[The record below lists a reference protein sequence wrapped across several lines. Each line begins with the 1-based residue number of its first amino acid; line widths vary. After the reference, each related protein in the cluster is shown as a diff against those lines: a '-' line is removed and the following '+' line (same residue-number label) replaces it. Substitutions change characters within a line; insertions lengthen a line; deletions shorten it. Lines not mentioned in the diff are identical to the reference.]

1 MTGTA
6 FEAKKENLE
15 SILDYMEEKLGDYSI
30 EKSLILEARLKAE
43 DLLSMMIENA
53 GADCTV
59 KLRVRKT
66 LDRIAVRFSCKGSEL
81 DFESYPKEI
90 FTEEFDE
97 YERNLISS
105 KLLAG
110 YERDVHFSRR
120 TGINVIDLTVVHKKK
135 KPLLVSAGSM
145 LAGIITGLL
154 IKLLFSAP
162 VSAFMADSVF
172 GTGTALFIRA
182 IKMIIPLMVFF
193 SISSGLSS
201 ISDLKELGKTFSR
214 VVITFFITSA
224 VTIMVAYGMYLL
236 FPIGNEALR
245 SAVDPALKFDTM
257 SNASSAREI
266 LINIIPDN
274 FIRAFT
280 DMDMLQLLFIAIL
293 TGITVAGMGKH
304 SAGVNELLS
313 VADELFEKM
322 ALVIV
327 RFMPLCIFCA
337 TSSMMI
343 KLNIEDVRNIATWMG
358 LIYLIDIVILLLQVL
373 MVPVFARTSPLWF
386 VKNFAPVMMSA
397 FAMASSNA
405 VMPVTMQTCKDKLKI
420 SHDIYPFSIP
430 LGAVINM
437 NGGCVTLL
445 ISTLFLAKV
454 YGITISGVLLARLF
468 VMVFLLAVAA
478 PAVPG
483 GILLCLTVLLPQMGI
498 PVEGLSIIIG
508 LYFLVSMIQTMTNVT
523 GTVTSSFVVDR
534 RRKSFTKQENI
545 L

>member
-1 MTGTA
+1 MTGTL
-6 FEAKKENLE
+6 FEAKTENLE
-15 SILDYMEEKLGDYSI
+15 SILDCMEQKLGELSV
-30 EKSLILEARLKAE
+30 EKTLILEARLKAE
-43 DLLSMMIENA
+43 DLLMLMIKNA
-53 GADCTV
+53 CEGGTV
-59 KLRVRKT
+59 KLRVHRT
-66 LDRIAVRFSCKGSEL
+66 LDRIAVRFSCKGSEPG
-81 DFESYPKEI
+81 FKVEPEEI
-90 FTEEFDE
+90 FSEELDE

-105 KLLAG
+105 RLLAG
-110 YERDVHFSRR
+110 YERDVHYSRR
-120 TGINVIDLTVVHKKK
+120 SGINVIDLTVVHKKK
-135 KPLLVSAGSM
+135 KPLLISAVSM
-145 LAGIITGLL
+145 LAGVIIGLA

-162 VSAFMADSVF
+162 ISSFMADSVF

-193 SISSGLSS
+193 SISSGMSTF
-201 ISDLKELGKTFSR
+201 SDMKELGKVFSR
-214 VVITFFITSA
+214 VVLTFFATCA

-245 SAVDPALKFDTM
+245 SIVDPALKLDTM
-257 SNASSAREI
+257 SNVSSAREI
-266 LINIIPDN
+266 LIDIVPEN

-304 SAGVNELLS
+304 SAKLS
-313 VADELFEKM
+313 EMLSAADELFEKM
-322 ALVIV
+322 ALIIV
-327 RFMPLCIFCA
+327 RFMPVCIFCA
-337 TSSMMI
+337 TASMMI
-343 KLNIEDVRNIATWMG
+343 KLNIADIRHIAGWMG
-358 LIYLIDIVILLLQVL
+358 LVYMCDAVILLLQIL

-386 VKNFAPVMMSA
+386 LQNFSPVMLSA

-405 VMPVTMQTCKDKLKI
+405 VMPLTMQTCRDKLKI
-420 SHDIYPFSIP
+420 SPDIYPFSIP

-454 YGITISGVLLARLF
+454 YGITISGVLLVRLF
-468 VMVFLLAVAA
+468 MMVFLLAVAA

-523 GTVTSSFVVDR
+523 GTVASSFVVDR
-534 RRKSFTKQENI
+534 TRKQGI
-545 L
+545 R